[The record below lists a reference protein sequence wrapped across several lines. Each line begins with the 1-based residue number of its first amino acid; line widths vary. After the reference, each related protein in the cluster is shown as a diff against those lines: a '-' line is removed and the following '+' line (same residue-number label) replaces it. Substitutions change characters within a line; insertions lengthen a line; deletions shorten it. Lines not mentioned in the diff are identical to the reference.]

1 MIDIEYGKYP
11 PTSIDD
17 FKNEKLKAHLKT
29 IPTFTDEI
37 KDKKINE
44 FEESARQSNS
54 DKIIN

>member
-17 FKNEKLKAHLKT
+17 FKNEKLKAHFKT

-37 KDKKINE
+37 KDKRINE
-44 FEESARQSNS
+44 LEESARQSSS